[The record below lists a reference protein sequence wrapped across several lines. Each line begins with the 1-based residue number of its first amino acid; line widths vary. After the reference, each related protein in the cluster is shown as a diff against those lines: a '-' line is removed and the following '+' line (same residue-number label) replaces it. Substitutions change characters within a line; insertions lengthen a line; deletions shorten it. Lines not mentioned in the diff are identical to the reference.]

1 MVNPNHLGKRALKK
15 GNKPNDYMFF
25 SSLRY
30 LPYLLFLFTL
40 FQNEAGWIG
49 FYATIAGIGAGLIL
63 ARCADLFG
71 GKMKALLLVLFFGS
85 SGCFLWFSLLCL
97 RMIQYDESK
106 MFFLVNDGTFRKET
120 GQRKEGH
127 SSLVSFG
134 CLFCAQFLE
143 RHLQP

>member
-1 MVNPNHLGKRALKK
+1 MTTYFSPFNHTCVICCF
-15 GNKPNDYMFF
+15 Y
-25 SSLRY
+25 
-30 LPYLLFLFTL
+30 FTR

-71 GKMKALLLVLFFGS
+71 GKVKALLLVLFFSS

-97 RMIQYDESK
+97 GMIQYDEGK
-106 MFFLVNDGTFRKET
+106 MFFLVNDGAFRKET

-127 SSLVSFG
+127 SSPVSFG
-134 CLFCAQFLE
+134 CLFCAQFLG